1 MDSKTQTIY
10 PIITKLDDFSG
21 KPRYQITSCIGCLQ
35 MVIRMYRAF
44 IEVGVDLD
52 EPDSEMILENLE
64 KIKTLYELQIVKL
77 EKIEEASEDV
87 YLSLEQTLIFEQSI
101 RLIQYRARKNLTSL
115 LGPYRAGLLPY
126 LFIDVGL
133 RKD

>member
-1 MDSKTQTIY
+1 
-10 PIITKLDDFSG
+10 
-21 KPRYQITSCIGCLQ
+21 
-35 MVIRMYRAF
+35 MYRAF

-64 KIKTLYELQIVKL
+64 KIKTLYELQIVKV

-87 YLSLEQTLIFEQSI
+87 YLSVEQTLILEQSI